1 MQVHL
6 QETHAKKICYNNFM
20 VRLINENNIK
30 TVCSIVYSILHTQE
44 RFTYIRE
51 INNPGISPC
60 IYVMWHENQFGVYG
74 VPNVRNTNILIS
86 NSLDGQIVA
95 SGAGSLGFKI
105 CRGSSGRKGAVA
117 STLNLIEKLKSGE
130 DVAIMV
136 DGPRGPY
143 REVKHGAIVLARETG
158 IPIVPMHM
166 YSDEFTFVQFPSWDK
181 MYSPIGPCHILILFG
196 DPIYVGDKSDE
207 EVAQEVKDSLLS
219 LESAQI
225 EKYKEA
231 KKNKLWSKK
240 E

>member
-1 MQVHL
+1 MQIQKHL
-6 QETHAKKICYNNFM
+6 TY
-20 VRLINENNIK
+20 VR
-30 TVCSIVYSILHTQE
+30 
-44 RFTYIRE
+44 R
-51 INNPGISPC
+51 NNPPTQVPC

-117 STLNLIEKLKSGE
+117 STLQLIEKLKSGE

-158 IPIVPMHM
+158 LPIVPMHM
-166 YSDEFTFVQFPSWDK
+166 YSDDFTFVQFPSWDK
-181 MYSPIGPCHILILFG
+181 MYSPIGPCRVLVLFG

-207 EVAQEVKDSLLS
+207 DVAREVKESLLA
-219 LESAQI
+219 LESSAC